1 MESDPKI
8 MMKYR
13 FESQHAVSQ
22 LLEQI
27 YRSPVRHGRYAINYQ
42 DIESINSTHI
52 YHDSF
57 RTTVCKNLRTRQLR
71 TTHKR
76 KCPLLIHLFQRTKL
90 HLGTRTNTEM
100 KVDRLWSVLVSQL
113 LENVAEVSLGL
124 DVLDPLGIDPHPLDA
139 LPHSPRDV
147 RLGSAL
153 EKLLRLI
160 TMFIG
165 GQLKPCFMMCQ
176 KSKT

>member
-1 MESDPKI
+1 
-8 MMKYR
+8 
-13 FESQHAVSQ
+13 
-22 LLEQI
+22 
-27 YRSPVRHGRYAINYQ
+27 
-42 DIESINSTHI
+42 
-52 YHDSF
+52 
-57 RTTVCKNLRTRQLR
+57 
-71 TTHKR
+71 
-76 KCPLLIHLFQRTKL
+76 
-90 HLGTRTNTEM
+90 
-100 KVDRLWSVLVSQL
+100 VLVSQL
-113 LENVAEVSLGL
+113 LENIAEVSLGL